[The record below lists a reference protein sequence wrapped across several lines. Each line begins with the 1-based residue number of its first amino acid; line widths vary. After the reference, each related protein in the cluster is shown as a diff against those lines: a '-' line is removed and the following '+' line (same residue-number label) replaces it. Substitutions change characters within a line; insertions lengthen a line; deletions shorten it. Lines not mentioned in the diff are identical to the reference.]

1 MKPPAK
7 PSSGESTSTFAFTL
21 IELLVVIAIIAILS
35 GILLPALSRAKDKG
49 KTIACNNNL
58 RQLILAAIMYDDD
71 HQRLP
76 ICWFP
81 PNNIWYR
88 QLQPYLGKETN
99 VSGQGVFVCPS
110 SLQKDETGTLQAGG
124 FWGFLAYAQNSR
136 INVGR
141 ADMGMRHVKDPP
153 GTIMFADTDGWDA
166 GLYADSD
173 STANVLYRHS
183 GGSEW
188 SSRTKRLTQRSN
200 KEVIFGRANAALL
213 DGHIELI
220 REAPRELFTL
230 ERE

>member
-1 MKPPAK
+1 MKLRTK
-7 PSSGESTSTFAFTL
+7 SSFCESVSNVAFTL

-58 RQLILAAIMYDDD
+58 RQLILATIMYDDD

-88 QLQPYLGKETN
+88 QLQPYLGKATN

-110 SLQKDETGTLQAGG
+110 SLQKDETGALQAGG

-136 INVGR
+136 INAGR

-153 GTIMFADTDGWDA
+153 GTVMFADTDGWDA
-166 GLYADSD
+166 CLYADTD

-183 GGSEW
+183 GGSER
-188 SSRTKRLTQRSN
+188 SSRTKRLTERSN
-200 KEVIFGRANAALL
+200 REVVFGRANGAFL

-220 REAPRELFTL
+220 RAAPREMFTL